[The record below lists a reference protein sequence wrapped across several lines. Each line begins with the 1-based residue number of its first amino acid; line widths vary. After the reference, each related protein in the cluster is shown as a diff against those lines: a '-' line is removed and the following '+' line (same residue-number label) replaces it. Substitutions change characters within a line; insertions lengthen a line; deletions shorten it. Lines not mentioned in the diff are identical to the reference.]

1 MTGFADMVLIGR
13 VVRPQGR
20 HGEVVVHPLTDRS
33 DRFAT
38 LARAWVADEDG
49 GAHEV
54 KVTSSWPHKRRYVL
68 KLEGV
73 ESIDDAER
81 LRGRDLRIAEEELEA
96 LPDGSYY
103 HHQLSGLRA
112 VDEAGEP
119 VGVVESVMETA
130 GEARVLVIQGPEG
143 ELLLPFASTFVRR
156 VDLGGGRIVI
166 ARPEY
171 VVAD

>member
-20 HGEVVVHPLTDRS
+20 HGEVVVHPLTDRQ

-38 LARAWVADEDG
+38 LGKAWLGDAEG
-49 GAHEV
+49 GACEV
-54 KVTSSWPHKRRYVL
+54 RVTSSWPHKGRYVL

-73 ESIDDAER
+73 ESIDEAER
-81 LRGRDLRIAEEELEA
+81 LRGRDLRIAEEELAA

-103 HHQLSGLRA
+103 HHQLCGLRVEDEKGEA
-112 VDEAGEP
+112 VGA
-119 VGVVESVMETA
+119 VESVMETA
-130 GEARVLVIQGPEG
+130 GDARILVIQGPEG
-143 ELLLPFASTFVRR
+143 EMLLPLAEAFVRQ

-166 ARPEY
+166 TRPEY